1 MSSVLW
7 GIAPILQALIFI
19 RVLQGTIGG
28 GLQPLSQAVWLEEF
42 FPEQCGEA
50 MVFWELEVTWGS
62 PRTKVVATDSRGFLD
77 KIPRA
82 SNSCLRD
89 LIVGLNLQGLRTYNN
104 ESMEHW
110 SRYLMARQACR

>member
-1 MSSVLW
+1 VSSVLW

-62 PRTKVVATDSRGFLD
+62 PRTKVVGNDSGAFWTRFRGLVT
-77 KIPRA
+77 PA
-82 SNSCLRD
+82 
-89 LIVGLNLQGLRTYNN
+89 
-104 ESMEHW
+104 
-110 SRYLMARQACR
+110 